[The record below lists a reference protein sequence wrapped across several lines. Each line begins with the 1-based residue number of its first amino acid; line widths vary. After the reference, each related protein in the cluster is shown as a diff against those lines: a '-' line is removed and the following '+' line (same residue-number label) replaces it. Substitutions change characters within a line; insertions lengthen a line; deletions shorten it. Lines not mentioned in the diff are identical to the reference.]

1 MLNRHLRLESLGY
14 GTVCSILW
22 GANDGYF
29 KMTKHDPMLQ
39 RRQLAEQRRKVDFDT
54 YDVTVEEL
62 VRRVEKKRIEIAPV
76 YQRQFR
82 WDAARQSRLIESLML
97 GIPVPPLF
105 MATNLM
111 PDQKNQWEVV
121 DGLQRLLTLV
131 NFTGE
136 EDARVAA
143 RLKDSSLRLTQ
154 LDKLIALD
162 GMVFNELP
170 EDIRS
175 SLEDRPVKVIVL
187 NDKSDLQVRFDLFE
201 RLNTGGVALTDQE
214 VRECVFR
221 GEFMDLLST
230 LSQDEKFRTVV
241 RLPQAS
247 WKDGTPEDYLLRFF
261 AFLERYETFDHS
273 VKDFLNAFTEDAAKD
288 PRASERKSIF
298 SDTFH
303 YLAEAFPDGIKSRK
317 GMTPVNL
324 FEGIAAGAALA
335 LRERPDL
342 SIPQTTDWVHSD
354 DLRRL
359 TTGAT
364 NSRPRVTGRIE
375 YSRDRFLDHQKNV

>member
-1 MLNRHLRLESLGY
+1 
-14 GTVCSILW
+14 
-22 GANDGYF
+22 
-29 KMTKHDPMLQ
+29 MTKFDPMLQ
-39 RRQLAEQRRKVDFDT
+39 RKQLADQRRKVDFDT

-62 VRRVEKKRIEIAPV
+62 VRRVERKRIEIAPV

-82 WDAARQSRLIESLML
+82 WDSIRQSRLIESLML

-131 NFTGE
+131 NFTGDE
-136 EDARVAA
+136 MARDAA
-143 RLKDSSLRLTQ
+143 RLKDTPLRLTH
-154 LDKLIALD
+154 LDKLNALD
-162 GMVFNELP
+162 GMTFGDLP
-170 EDIRS
+170 EDIRT

-221 GEFMDLLST
+221 GPFMDLLST

-241 RLPQAS
+241 RLPHAS

-261 AFLERYETFDHS
+261 AFLDRYETFDHS
-273 VKDFLNAFTEDAAKD
+273 VKDFLNAFTEGAAQD
-288 PRASERKSIF
+288 PRPSERESVF
-298 SDTFH
+298 HDTFR
-303 YLAEAFPDGIKSRK
+303 YLAGAFPDGIKSRK

-324 FEGIAAGAALA
+324 FEGIAVGAALA
-335 LRERPDL
+335 LRERPSL
-342 SIPQTTDWVHSD
+342 SVPQASDWIQSD
-354 DLRRL
+354 EMRRL

-364 NSRPRVTGRIE
+364 NSRPRVKGRIE
-375 YSRDRFLDHQKNV
+375 YSRDRFLDLPEDV